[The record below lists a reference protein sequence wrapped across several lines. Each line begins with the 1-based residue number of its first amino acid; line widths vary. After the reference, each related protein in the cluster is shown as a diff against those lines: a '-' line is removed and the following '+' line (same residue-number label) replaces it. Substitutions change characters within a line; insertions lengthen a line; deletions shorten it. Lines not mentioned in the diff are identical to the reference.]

1 MSIPSRL
8 SLCLA
13 GAFLSF
19 NAWAASSAVDIVRGS
34 GDGEPYAL
42 VQQEGSGISVSGNYS
57 DNAELER
64 VKRSHHAPFIWFR
77 DKGQS
82 YLIDDRE
89 LMARADQA
97 WQPVRVLGRE
107 MSVLGKEMNEHGQQM
122 GKLGRQIGQQARRG
136 EPTEA
141 AQRKMETHD
150 KPMAGLGERMGKLG
164 ERQGKASAEAERTT
178 RSLIAESL
186 QNGKAR
192 PVRGH

>member
-13 GAFLSF
+13 GVILSF
-19 NAWAASSAVDIVRGS
+19 NALAASGTVNITRGS
-34 GDGEPYAL
+34 GNGEPYAL
-42 VQQEGSGISVSGNYS
+42 VQQEGSGISVSGNYT

-82 YLIDDRE
+82 YLIDDRSV
-89 LMARADQA
+89 LARAEQA
-97 WQPVRVLGRE
+97 WQPVRTLGAE
-107 MSVLGKEMNEHGQQM
+107 MSTLGKEMNEHGQQM
-122 GKLGRQIGQQARRG
+122 GELGRQIGQQAARG
-136 EPTEA
+136 EQSDA
-141 AQRKMETHD
+141 AQRKMEAHD
-150 KPMAGLGERMGKLG
+150 KPMASLGERMGKLG
-164 ERQGKASAEAERTT
+164 ERQGKASAEAERAT

-192 PVRGH
+192 PVRGN